1 MNTHTFKFDKLVRDK
16 VCQILDKKGAE
27 VSLVETLTRSDI
39 IRYFKHKLLEE
50 AAEVCEAQAEEEIV
64 RELVDCIEV
73 IHGFTKSLGISQKNF
88 EAIKLEK
95 LSSGGGFQD
104 CTVVS
109 TVTIPEGSPLIDYY
123 LQNQAKYP
131 KVDTHSSQ

>member
-50 AAEVCEAQAEEEIV
+50 AAEVYN
-64 RELVDCIEV
+64 IE
-73 IHGFTKSLGISQKNF
+73 
-88 EAIKLEK
+88 
-95 LSSGGGFQD
+95 
-104 CTVVS
+104 
-109 TVTIPEGSPLIDYY
+109 
-123 LQNQAKYP
+123 
-131 KVDTHSSQ
+131 